1 MNAHNGGQQARLAQE
16 EIVNFQPQWFK
27 DALAKK
33 PVSRRIPFRNSD
45 LHFLDWGSPD
55 ATAPPV
61 VLVHGDSAHAHWFD
75 FHCTFALRPAPRHCP

>member
-33 PVSRRIPFRNSD
+33 PTADTFFAIPICIFSIGEVRMPPRRLLFLCMVTVPTPTGSIS
-45 LHFLDWGSPD
+45 LHLCSP
-55 ATAPPV
+55 T
-61 VLVHGDSAHAHWFD
+61 
-75 FHCTFALRPAPRHCP
+75 APRHCP